1 MAFAPIWLGTLASL
15 VVGEV
20 ALRLFNNRFNRISI
34 KAEQKSSQ
42 IFAPTEGVIS
52 DPSMTQDDLRQ
63 LAIEYDEHV
72 KRCVAHYGNWS
83 NAIKSEDSMHMPDY
97 QGQFLNVL
105 IGLRVT
111 TNQPPQFKQRLY
123 IFGGSTVFCGE
134 VSDSLT
140 LSSQLQVLINEA
152 NYSTTVINFGRH
164 GSTFR
169 NRLLYLELCNLGEGD
184 IVLFWFGVNELGW
197 KLMEGKT
204 NVSIL
209 INFLKNISEGL
220 KFLSKYLALLDV
232 VSKIFQFL
240 IFHPFCR
247 SYAYFETRQSLK
259 NLKKL
264 SELRGFK
271 YKVILQPN
279 LLTKKV
285 RTSREELMLEFFLSR
300 AKGQITQKFL
310 SFNYPRFRTLISQ
323 FDGFDASGSFK
334 QTDREVFVDWV
345 HLNSEGNQLMAKVIF
360 DCLDKSGSF
369 ETR

>member
-1 MAFAPIWLGTLASL
+1 MVFALVGLATLTLLAS
-15 VVGEV
+15 GEI

-34 KAEQKSSQ
+34 KAGKKSSQ
-42 IFAPTEGVIS
+42 IFAPTEVVIS

-105 IGLRVT
+105 SGLRVT

-169 NRLLYLELCNLGEGD
+169 NRLLYLERCNLGEGD

-204 NVSIL
+204 QVSFFVSIMQ
-209 INFLKNISEGL
+209 IVSETL
-220 KFLSKYLALLDV
+220 KFFSKYLALLDL

-279 LLTKKV
+279 LLTKKI
-285 RTSREELMLEFFLSR
+285 RTPREDLMLQFFLSR
-300 AKGQITQKFL
+300 AKGRITQKLLNF
-310 SFNYPRFRTLISQ
+310 SYPRFRMLLSQ
-323 FDGFDASGSFK
+323 FDGVDASLSLT

-345 HLNSEGNQLMAKVIF
+345 HLNSEGNHLMAKVIF
-360 DCLDKSGSF
+360 DCFDKSGSF

>member
-1 MAFAPIWLGTLASL
+1 MVCPSVWLGTLILLIA
-15 VVGEV
+15 VEI
-20 ALRLFNNRFNRISI
+20 AFRLFNNRVKHIAKRVQQ
-34 KAEQKSSQ
+34 ETSQ
-42 IFAPTEGVIS
+42 NFVAIESVNN
-52 DPSMTQDDLRQ
+52 DPNMTQDDLKQ

-72 KRCVAHYGNWS
+72 ARCAAHYGNWS
-83 NAIKSEDSMHMPDY
+83 SAIKSEDSMHMPDY

-105 IGLRVT
+105 SGLRVT
-111 TNQPPQFKQRLY
+111 TNQPPKFKQRLY

-134 VSDSLT
+134 VSDNLT
-140 LSSQLQVLINEA
+140 LSSQLQLFINEA
-152 NYSTTVINFGRH
+152 NYSATVINFGRH

-169 NRLLYLELCNLGEGD
+169 NRLLYLKRCNLGEGD

-204 NVSIL
+204 SVSIL
-209 INFLKNISEGL
+209 IDFLQKISEGL
-220 KFLSKYLALLDV
+220 KFLSKYLALLDL

-240 IFHPFCR
+240 IFLPFCR

-264 SELRGFK
+264 SQLRGFK

-279 LLTKKV
+279 LLTKNG
-285 RTSREELMLEFFLSR
+285 RTPREELLLEFFLSR
-300 AKGQITQKFL
+300 AKGRITQKFL
-310 SFNYPRFRTLISQ
+310 SSNYPRFRTLISQ
-323 FDGFDASGSFK
+323 FDGFDASESFK
-334 QTDREVFVDWV
+334 QTNSEVFVDWV

-360 DCLDKSGSF
+360 NCLDKSGSF

>member
-1 MAFAPIWLGTLASL
+1 MVFALVGLATLTLL
-15 VVGEV
+15 VSGEI

-34 KAEQKSSQ
+34 KAKKKSSQ
-42 IFAPTEGVIS
+42 IFAPTESVIS
-52 DPSMTQDDLRQ
+52 DPSMTKDDLRQ

-72 KRCVAHYGNWS
+72 KRCVGHHGNWS

-105 IGLRVT
+105 SGLRVT

-140 LSSQLQVLINEA
+140 LSSQLQVLINKA
-152 NYSTTVINFGRH
+152 NYSTTVFNFGRH

-169 NRLLYLELCNLGEGD
+169 NRLLYLERCNLGEGD
-184 IVLFWFGVNELGW
+184 LVLFWFGVNELGW

-204 NVSIL
+204 NVSTP
-209 INFLKNISEGL
+209 INFLKKISEGL
-220 KFLSKYLALLDV
+220 KFLSKFLALLEL

-240 IFHPFCR
+240 IFLPFCR

-264 SELRGFK
+264 SQLRGFK
-271 YKVILQPN
+271 YKVILQPS
-279 LLTKKV
+279 LLTKKI
-285 RTSREELMLEFFLSR
+285 RTPREDLMLEFFLSR
-300 AKGQITQKFL
+300 AKGRITQKL
-310 SFNYPRFRTLISQ
+310 LNFNYPRFRMLISQ
-323 FDGFDASGSFK
+323 FDGFDASLSLT
-334 QTDREVFVDWV
+334 QTDSEVFVDWV

-360 DCLDKSGSF
+360 DFFDKSGSF
-369 ETR
+369 ESR

>member
-1 MAFAPIWLGTLASL
+1 MDVASVELATLTLLVAGEIAS
-15 VVGEV
+15 
-20 ALRLFNNRFNRISI
+20 RLFNNRVNHIAKR
-34 KAEQKSSQ
+34 AEQKSSQ
-42 IFAPTEGVIS
+42 NFVTIESVNN
-52 DPSMTQDDLRQ
+52 DPNLTQDEVKQ

-83 NAIKSEDSMHMPDY
+83 NAIKSDDSIHMPDY
-97 QGQFLNVL
+97 QGQFLNVES
-105 IGLRVT
+105 GLRVT

-123 IFGGSTVFCGE
+123 VFGGSTVFCGE

-140 LSSQLQVLINEA
+140 LSSQLQNLINEA
-152 NYSTTVINFGRH
+152 NYSTSVINFGRH

-169 NRLLYLELCNLGEGD
+169 NRVLFLERCNLGEDD

-204 NVSIL
+204 KVSIL
-209 INFLKNISEGL
+209 ITFLQKISEGL
-220 KFLSKYLALLDV
+220 KFLSKYLALLDL

-240 IFHPFCR
+240 VFLPFCR
-247 SYAYFETRQSLK
+247 SYAYFETRQSLN
-259 NLKKL
+259 NLERL
-264 SELRGFK
+264 SQMRDFR

-279 LLTKKV
+279 LLTKIV
-285 RTSREELMLEFFLSR
+285 RTPRENLMLEFFLSR
-300 AKGQITQKFL
+300 AKGRITQKLL

-323 FDGFDASGSFK
+323 FGGFDASGSFK

-360 DCLDKSGSF
+360 DCFDECGSF
-369 ETR
+369 KTR